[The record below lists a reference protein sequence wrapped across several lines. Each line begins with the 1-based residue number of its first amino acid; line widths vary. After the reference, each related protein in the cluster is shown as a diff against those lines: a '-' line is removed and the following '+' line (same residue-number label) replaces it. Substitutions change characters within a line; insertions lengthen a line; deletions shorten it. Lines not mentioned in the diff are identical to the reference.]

1 MTTPDESSEA
11 DTSTPA
17 QRSAWMAFAAMG
29 MTVASCVALGVI
41 VGIWADARLHTAPIF
56 LFVGLLL
63 GCVVAAASVV
73 SQIRRFL

>member
-1 MTTPDESSEA
+1 
-11 DTSTPA
+11 
-17 QRSAWMAFAAMG
+17 MAFATMG
-29 MTVASCVALGVI
+29 MTVAACVALGV
-41 VGIWADARLHTAPIF
+41 VGGIWADALLHTSPVL